1 MAAAFRCNSM
11 KTIVS
16 NFFVLALALLG
27 GGEAV
32 AQGAKSQAWMKFQ
45 NLTIQDTIAT
55 TGVDSLS
62 YRVEKAF
69 TGAIVQVIVD
79 RIGATALAGTVAFWG
94 STDKGKTWAVINL
107 PGTTTAQSYTVT
119 NSVSQSTFFYA
130 TPMVFT
136 NLRVI
141 VTGSG
146 SGSAKY
152 KALLTVGSGG

>member
-1 MAAAFRCNSM
+1 M

-16 NFFVLALALLG
+16 ILLLGALTLLG
-27 GGEAV
+27 GGEAS

-69 TGAIVQVIVD
+69 TGAIVQLIVD
-79 RIGATALAGTVAFWG
+79 RIGGTAIAGTAAFWG

-107 PGTTTAQSYTVT
+107 PGTTTAQSYTLT
-119 NSVSQSTFFYA
+119 NSTSQSTFFYA
-130 TPMVFT
+130 TPMIYT
-136 NLRVI
+136 NLRVV

-146 SGSAKY
+146 SGSGKY
-152 KALLTVGSGG
+152 KALVTVGSGS